1 MAQVTTKKEHN
12 FMMTTTR
19 WVENVSHRITTSS
32 WKISS
37 HRYYFIVHYRNHIT
51 YILYND
57 MSKSYLLLTCL
68 IIISSSYSVG
78 QPPLLIIISASS
90 SKTASTT
97 ITKKSIHKGKECII
111 SLSFDFVIF
120 MSSACL
126 VTFYSLELDEMHCV
140 FWYIISIVSSS
151 CTDDSN
157 KLVKGLLSSLLL

>member
-1 MAQVTTKKEHN
+1 MYHIASQHHHEKFRHIDITLLCIIETTYN
-12 FMMTTTR
+12 
-19 WVENVSHRITTSS
+19 
-32 WKISS
+32 
-37 HRYYFIVHYRNHIT
+37 
-51 YILYND
+51 ILYNE

-90 SKTASTT
+90 SKTASTI

-120 MSSACL
+120 MSFACL

-140 FWYIISIVSSS
+140 FWYIIPLYHHRARTTVINLSKGCSAVYYYNYLYFYVRLVNSI
-151 CTDDSN
+151 
-157 KLVKGLLSSLLL
+157 